1 MQNGT
6 KSKPYAKIH
15 SLFKLL
21 FNQSEF
27 FCSLVNIFNDIEN
40 IWTHEFSSNND
51 TFFRSRRF
59 KISKS
64 YHSSNNLSFMA
75 GDRCFYIDSF
85 DISITWI
92 SSFFPHFFHGSQ
104 GRLKGKRR
112 SHNKSNESVIVSS
125 DLLRHRIR
133 SFNNVVSVK

>member
-6 KSKPYAKIH
+6 KSKPYAKIS
-15 SLFKLL
+15 SLFKLF

-27 FCSLVNIFNDIEN
+27 FCSLVDIFHDVKY

-64 YHSSNNLSFMA
+64 YHSSNNLSFMT
-75 GDRCFYIDSF
+75 GNCCFYTDSF

-92 SSFFPHFFHGSQ
+92 SSFFPHFFHSSQ

-112 SHNKSNESVIVSS
+112 PHNKPNKSVIISS
-125 DLLRHRIR
+125 DLLRYRIR
-133 SFNNVVSVK
+133 NFNNVVSVK